1 MNFYLPENLDLDSLI
16 RNNPPSFSNFK
27 RDKLRYFLHLINA
40 IPLLNKDKIY
50 DEYTCIN
57 AKALQKVIQ
66 NYKEYTNYAIVDLE
80 IVECD
85 NHYLPGEKSLGY
97 KFVDKYQ
104 TAVASVEVQDF
115 VHRKCLKVAKNRR
128 EKSLKE
134 LDFLT
139 RFFDPTKLEIDLP
152 KVKEFLETEHTLK
165 QVYPHLQDLD
175 FKTQKP
181 KNPQTQYN
189 HSIMSAERLSNGQYH
204 LNRDENV
211 YRFHSNLTNMRGM
224 IRNAVTYDGQKLIAV
239 DIKNSQ
245 PYLSTILLTNNFWA
259 IEKNEARINLP
270 QSLSFYKP
278 NLSLSSNSK
287 RVLSISNI
295 DISNRDSYIMIGEIP
310 QLLIDREFNAY
321 IKLVVKVQ
329 LYEFLQTNFQLQT
342 GLNFVDRKDVKK
354 AVFQV
359 LFTDNRF
366 IAQETAKPKR
376 IFKELFPEVYEVFS
390 AIKRED
396 KTLLPRLLQS
406 IESYLMV
413 NIIAKRISIEF
424 PNAPIYT
431 IHDSITTT
439 AEYID
444 DVERIMT
451 EELTKAIGYAPTL
464 DRQHWD
470 TVNMDRYI
478 NELNERA
485 RKVA

>member
-16 RNNPPSFSNFK
+16 RNNPPNFKNFK

-40 IPLLNKDKIY
+40 IALLNKDKLY

-57 AKALQKVIQ
+57 AKALQTIIQ
-66 NYKEYTNYAIVDLE
+66 NYKQYVSYVIEDLQ

-85 NHYLPGEKSLGY
+85 NHYIPGEKSLGY
-97 KFVDKYQ
+97 KFIDKYQ
-104 TAVASVEVQDF
+104 TDLICVEVQEF
-115 VHRKCLKVAKNRR
+115 TLRKCLKVAKNRR
-128 EKSLKE
+128 DASVKQLS
-134 LDFLT
+134 FLT
-139 RFFDPTKLEIDLP
+139 KFFDDSKLKIDLE
-152 KVKEFLETEHTLK
+152 KVNEFLETERNLK
-165 QVYPHLQDLD
+165 LLHSHLVDRD

-181 KNPQTQYN
+181 KDPQTQYN
-189 HSIMSAERLSNGQYH
+189 HSKMSAERLSQGQYH

-211 YRFHSNLTNMRGM
+211 YRFHSNLTNMRSM
-224 IRNAVTYDGQKLIAV
+224 IRNAITYDGQKLIAV

-245 PYLSTILLTNNFWA
+245 PYLSTLLLTNTFWA
-259 IEKNEARINLP
+259 VEKNEASINLP

-278 NLSLSSNSK
+278 NMLSLSNK
-287 RVLSISNI
+287 ERVFSISNI
-295 DISNRDSYIMIGEIP
+295 DISKRDSYIMIGEIP
-310 QLLIDREFNAY
+310 QLLIDKEFNAY
-321 IKLVVKVQ
+321 INLVVKGQ
-329 LYEFLQTNFQLQT
+329 LYEFLKTHFQMET
-342 GLNFVDRKDVKK
+342 GLDFMNRKEVKK

-359 LFTDNRF
+359 LFTDNRY
-366 IAQETAKPKR
+366 IGQETAKPKR
-376 IFKELFPEVYEVFS
+376 LFKKLFPEVYKVFS

-413 NIIAKRISIEF
+413 NIIAKRISIEY

-444 DVERIMT
+444 NVERIMN

-464 DRQHWD
+464 DRQYWD
-470 TVNMDRYI
+470 TANMDKYI
-478 NELNERA
+478 NSLHERA